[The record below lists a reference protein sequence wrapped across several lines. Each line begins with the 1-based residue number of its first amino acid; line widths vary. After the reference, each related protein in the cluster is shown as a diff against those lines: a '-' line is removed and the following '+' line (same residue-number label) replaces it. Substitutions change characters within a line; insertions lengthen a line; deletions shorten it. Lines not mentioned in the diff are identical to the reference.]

1 MRAIMKTRTLLL
13 ALVASAVAPQYAS
26 AQLDPLLFLK
36 RGHLPGANTNGQP
49 NVIVMVDTAN
59 RMQRDQNNDYRD
71 NNAYPRSGALSE
83 ATLGVSAANTTA
95 KYRRKYINLVN
106 TDNGGGSDKF
116 TADRVTVV
124 RDQDAEYA
132 NVPTVI
138 KDPATGLFQIS
149 AFDAR
154 TKINV
159 AKISIAEAILRNTS
173 VARFGLMKMRQSN
186 PAVSQNAAAGNIE
199 PVVVSDAGQQ
209 LNTDTG
215 SVGKWK
221 ITRPTTGG
229 SNGSVAAPSPIGPA
243 ANNAMLV
250 AADVANANASILTT
264 LGRATGAAGSLIP
277 AGADSKT
284 VVDAPVDNMLDD
296 AKAEAARLINADT
309 QCRNTIVVLVV
320 AGAEGQSTN
329 EDPTAKASQ
338 FLNVAL
344 NHRVPV
350 YVIALVPTAADRAQL
365 QAIAANSGGRYT
377 EITKAM
383 IDATTAGQP
392 VPEFVKAINTAVQH
406 GYAAQA
412 DFDTAP
418 TALLPYGPTTEFQV
432 TSPIVGTVDL
442 TSGKDIDGVALP
454 LTNISNP
461 ATNVH
466 IPQRSNLLVTT
477 AFTLPGFDGS
487 LRAFRTYKPVVDT
500 TKSVG
505 YKFVQDGTRL
515 WVACA
520 PGTTTTGQCASL
532 AAGQRNIYTVL
543 PNGQTVSFDA
553 ANAATLQPYLNTTDA
568 ASLINAVR
576 ALPLGAMVDSTP
588 AIMDPPSLDPPPDAD
603 YPGFADT
610 NADRRSIVWVGAN
623 DGMFHAIDARLG
635 IEVWA
640 YIPFNL
646 LPKLYTL
653 QSGQPVGDFRFFVD
667 GSPKI
672 ADVKINGNWR
682 TYLVLGEG
690 PGGTFYQTF
699 DVTMDDMVNTV
710 ASASDDITQVLTY
723 FQNPSRIVFKWAFP
737 SYSSFD
743 QSLTLAR
750 QGLADCTTAGSAD
763 ITGPGCKPWGDLA
776 AGASAVEKTVGET
789 WSDPAVGEIAN
800 NLGGYAVLTGSGF
813 LKYNIQQQANRNGAV
828 AGTTFYLLDV
838 KTGAVFDS
846 KSVGSDGLAENVDS
860 CAAAN
865 NCERMKNALQADV
878 VATGPPDSRYITK
891 AYVGDLDGRIWRFDI
906 TLNAGSPKIVVT
918 SPIKLYDAGAGQ
930 PMFGSMASVTV
941 GSTQQYLF
949 QGTGSDLLPS
959 NGVSEAYALLVVL
972 DNGASG
978 SLTGS
983 ITLGKVDGANDDEK
997 VTAFPAVA
1005 GDIVFFTTTSFFPAT
1020 FCGNTMTANLYAFTY
1035 IGGAAYDTNGSGS
1048 ITNTDSTKV
1057 SSTAGAR
1064 ATAPFVVDQ
1073 HLGISVGGQVQMF
1086 GDPNDYNNGVG
1097 QVGVRILSWR
1107 EVR

>member
-1 MRAIMKTRTLLL
+1 LALL
-13 ALVASAVAPQYAS
+13 ALGVAPHHAS

-36 RGHLPGANTNGQP
+36 RGHVTQQPTNTNGQP

-59 RMQRDQNNDYRD
+59 RMQRDQDGQFRD
-71 NNAYPRSGALSE
+71 NNVYSRTGALYEPS
-83 ATLGVSAANTTA
+83 LGISDANTKTAANA
-95 KYRRKYINLVN
+95 GKYRRLYVNLVN
-106 TDNGGGSDKF
+106 TDQGAGSDKF
-116 TADRVTVV
+116 TADRITITG
-124 RDQDAEYA
+124 DLDANYA
-132 NVPTVI
+132 T
-138 KDPATGLFQIS
+138 
-149 AFDAR
+149 FDER
-154 TKINV
+154 TKINI
-159 AKISIAEAILRNTS
+159 AKRSLIEAINRNLL
-173 VARFGLMKMRQSN
+173 VARFSLMRMRQNN
-186 PAVSQNAAAGNIE
+186 PAVNTNAAAGNIE
-199 PVVVSDAGQQ
+199 PVVVSDAGQ
-209 LNTDTG
+209 LLFTDTG
-215 SVGKWK
+215 NGSKWK
-221 ITRPTTGG
+221 ITRSTVSG
-229 SNGSVAAPSPIGPA
+229 SNGAVGGPVAP
-243 ANNAMLV
+243 LV
-250 AADVANANASILTT
+250 AADAANANTTILTT
-264 LGRATGAAGSLIP
+264 LAKATGVAGSLIP
-277 AGADSKT
+277 AGNDSKN
-284 VVDAPVDNMLDD
+284 VSDAPVDNMLDD
-296 AKAEAARLINADT
+296 AKTEAKRLIDADT
-309 QCRNTIVVLVV
+309 QCRNTVVVLVV
-320 AGAEGQSTN
+320 AGGEGQSTN
-329 EDPTAKASQ
+329 EDPAAKASS
-338 FLNVAL
+338 FLNVSL

-350 YVIALVPTAADRAQL
+350 YVVALVPAAGERAQL
-365 QAIAANSGGRYT
+365 QAIAANSGGRYV

-383 IDATTAGQP
+383 IDATTAGKP
-392 VPEFVKAINTAVQH
+392 VDEFVKAVNIAVQH
-406 GYAAQA
+406 AYASQA

-418 TALLPYGPTTEFQV
+418 TATLPYGPSTEFQT

-442 TSGKDIDGVALP
+442 TNGRDINGVALSN
-454 LTNISNP
+454 TNIVNP

-466 IPQRSNLLVTT
+466 IPQRSNLMVTT

-487 LRAFRTYKPVVDT
+487 LRAFRTYKPVSDN

-505 YKFVQDGTRL
+505 YKFIQDGTRL

-520 PGTTTTGQCASL
+520 PGTTTSGPCASL
-532 AAGQRNIYTVL
+532 TTSVRNIYTVL
-543 PNGQTVSFDA
+543 PDGTTVSFDA
-553 ANAATLQPYLNTTDA
+553 ANAAALQPYLNTTDA
-568 ASLINAVR
+568 VSLINTIR

-610 NADRRSIVWVGAN
+610 NADRRSLVWVGAN
-623 DGMFHAIDARLG
+623 DGMFHAIDSRLG
-635 IEVWA
+635 VEVWA

-653 QSGQPVGDFRFFVD
+653 QSGQPVGDFRFFMD

-672 ADVKINGNWR
+672 ADVKIDGTWR

-699 DVTMDDMVNTV
+699 DVTLDDMSNTV
-710 ASASDDITQVLTY
+710 APASDDITQVLSY
-723 FQNPSRIVFKWAFP
+723 FQNSSSIIFKWAFP
-737 SYSSFD
+737 KFSSFD
-743 QSLTLAR
+743 TSIKLAR
-750 QGLADCTTAGSAD
+750 QGLADCATVGSAD
-763 ITGPGCKPWGDLA
+763 INGVSCKPWGDLA
-776 AGASAVEKTVGET
+776 AGASAVEKSVGET

-813 LKYNIQQQANRNGAV
+813 LKYNIQQQANRAGVV
-828 AGTTFYLLDV
+828 AGTTFYMLDV
-838 KTGAVFDS
+838 KTGNVFDS
-846 KSVGSDGLAENVDS
+846 KSVGSDGLAETVDS

-865 NCERMKNALQADV
+865 NCMRMKNALQADV

-891 AYVGDLDGRIWRFDI
+891 AYAGDLDGRIWRFDI
-906 TLNAGSPKIVVT
+906 TLNAGSPKIVAG
-918 SPIKLYDAGAGQ
+918 SPTKLYDASAAQ

-959 NGVSEAYALLVVL
+959 NGVSQAYNLLVVL
-972 DNGASG
+972 DNGATG

-983 ITLGKVDGANDDEK
+983 IALGKVDGAADDEK

-1005 GDIVFFTTTSFFPAT
+1005 GDIVFFTTTSFFPTT

-1035 IGGAAYDTNGSGS
+1035 IGGAAYDTNNSGS
-1048 ITNTDSTKV
+1048 ITSADTTKV

-1073 HLGISVGGQVQMF
+1073 HLGVSVGGKVQMF

>member
-1 MRAIMKTRTLLL
+1 
-13 ALVASAVAPQYAS
+13 VGAP
-26 AQLDPLLFLK
+26 
-36 RGHLPGANTNGQP
+36 
-49 NVIVMVDTAN
+49 
-59 RMQRDQNNDYRD
+59 
-71 NNAYPRSGALSE
+71 
-83 ATLGVSAANTTA
+83 
-95 KYRRKYINLVN
+95 
-106 TDNGGGSDKF
+106 
-116 TADRVTVV
+116 
-124 RDQDAEYA
+124 
-132 NVPTVI
+132 
-138 KDPATGLFQIS
+138 
-149 AFDAR
+149 
-154 TKINV
+154 
-159 AKISIAEAILRNTS
+159 
-173 VARFGLMKMRQSN
+173 
-186 PAVSQNAAAGNIE
+186 AAA
-199 PVVVSDAGQQ
+199 
-209 LNTDTG
+209 
-215 SVGKWK
+215 
-221 ITRPTTGG
+221 
-229 SNGSVAAPSPIGPA
+229 
-243 ANNAMLV
+243 LV
-250 AADVANANASILTT
+250 AADAANSNTTILTT
-264 LGRATGAAGSLIP
+264 LGRTTGAAGSLIP
-277 AGADSKT
+277 AGADSRD

-296 AKAEAARLINADT
+296 AKTEAKRLIDADT
-309 QCRNTIVVLVV
+309 QCRNTVVVLVV
-320 AGAEGQSTN
+320 AGAEGQTTN
-329 EDPTAKASQ
+329 EDPTTKASQ
-338 FLNVAL
+338 FLNVSM

-350 YVIALVPTAADRAQL
+350 YVIAIVPAAADRAQL
-365 QAIAANSGGRYT
+365 QAIATNSGGVYT

-406 GYAAQA
+406 GYASQA

-418 TALLPYGPTTEFQV
+418 TLSLPFGPSTEFQV

-442 TSGKDIDGVALP
+442 TSAKDITGVALP
-454 LTNISNP
+454 NTNIANP
-461 ATNVH
+461 STNVH
-466 IPQRSNLLVTT
+466 IPQRANLLVTT
-477 AFTLPGFDGS
+477 AFKLPSFDGS

-520 PGTTTTGQCASL
+520 PGTTTSGPCASL

-543 PNGQTVSFDA
+543 PSGQVVSFDP

-568 ASLINAVR
+568 TSLINTIR
-576 ALPLGAMVDSTP
+576 SLPLGAMVDSTP

-635 IEVWA
+635 VEVWA

-646 LPKLYTL
+646 LPKLQTL
-653 QSGQPVGDFRFFVD
+653 QSGQPVGDFRYFVD

-672 ADVKINGNWR
+672 ADVKINGTWR

-690 PGGTFYQTF
+690 PGGTFYQTL
-699 DVTMDDMVNTV
+699 DVTLDDMVNTV
-710 ASASDDITQVLTY
+710 SSSSDDITQVLTY
-723 FQNPSRIVFKWAFP
+723 FSNSSRVIFKWAFP
-737 SYSSFD
+737 SFSSFD
-743 QSLTLAR
+743 KSITLAR
-750 QGLADCTTAGSAD
+750 QGLADCVTAGSAD
-763 ITGPGCKPWGDLA
+763 ITGPACNKPWGDVA
-776 AGASAVEKTVGET
+776 ASASAVEKTVGET

-813 LKYNIQQQANRNGAV
+813 LKYSIEQQANRGGVV
-828 AGTTFYLLDV
+828 AGTTFYMIDV

-846 KSVGSDGLAENVDS
+846 KSVGSDGLAETVDS

-865 NCERMKNALQADV
+865 NCMRMKNALQADV

-891 AYVGDLDGRIWRFDI
+891 AYVGDLDGRIWRYDI
-906 TLNAGSPKIVVT
+906 TLNSGTPKILAT
-918 SPIKLYDAGAGQ
+918 SPTKLYDAGAAQ

-959 NGVSEAYALLVVL
+959 NGVSQAYGLLVVL
-972 DNGASG
+972 DNGATG

-1005 GDIVFFTTTSFFPAT
+1005 GDIVFFTTTSFFPET
-1020 FCGNTMTANLYAFTY
+1020 FCGNNMTANLYAFTY
-1035 IGGAAYDTNGSGS
+1035 IGGAAYDTNNSGS
-1048 ITNTDSTKV
+1048 ITSADSTKV

-1073 HLGISVGGQVQMF
+1073 HLGISVGGKVQMF

>member
-1 MRAIMKTRTLLL
+1 MRAIMKTRTLIL
-13 ALVASAVAPQYAS
+13 ALVASAVAPQYAT

-36 RGHLPGANTNGQP
+36 PGHQPGANTNGQP

-59 RMQRDQNNDYRD
+59 RMQRDQDNNYRD
-71 NNAYPRSGALSE
+71 NNAYPRSGALYE
-83 ATLGVSAANTTA
+83 ATLGVSAGNTTA

-116 TADRVTVV
+116 TADRITVV
-124 RDQDAEYA
+124 RDQEAEYA

-149 AFDAR
+149 GFDAR
-154 TKINV
+154 TKMNV
-159 AKISIAEAILRNTS
+159 AKISIAEAILRNTA
-173 VARFGLMKMRQSN
+173 VARFGLIKMRQNN

-209 LNTDTG
+209 LNTDSG
-215 SVGKWK
+215 GVGGKWK
-221 ITRPTTGG
+221 ITRPTVSA
-229 SNGSVAAPSPIGPA
+229 SNGSVGAPATVTVVATDA
-243 ANNAMLV
+243 ANSN
-250 AADVANANASILTT
+250 STILTT
-264 LGRATGAAGSLIP
+264 LGKATGAAGSLIP
-277 AGADSKT
+277 AGADSRT

-296 AKAEAARLINADT
+296 AKTEAARLINADT

-350 YVIALVPTAADRAQL
+350 YVIAIVPAAADRAQL
-365 QAIAANSGGRYT
+365 QAIAANSGGLYT

-392 VPEFVKAINTAVQH
+392 VPEFVKVINTAVQH
-406 GYAAQA
+406 GYASQA

-418 TALLPYGPTTEFQV
+418 TATLPYGPTTEFQV

-442 TSGKDIDGVALP
+442 TNAADINGVALP
-454 LTNISNP
+454 NTNISNP

-466 IPQRSNLLVTT
+466 VPQRSNLLVTT

-487 LRAFRTYKPVVDT
+487 LRGFRTYKPVADS

-520 PGTTTTGQCASL
+520 PGTTTSGPCASL

-543 PNGQTVSFDA
+543 PNGQTVSFDP

-568 ASLINAVR
+568 ASLINTVR

-610 NADRRSIVWVGAN
+610 NADRRSIVWIGAN

-653 QSGQPVGDFRFFVD
+653 QSGQPVGDVRFFVD

-672 ADVKINGNWR
+672 ADVKIDGTWR
-682 TYLVLGEG
+682 TYLVFGEG

-699 DVTMDDMVNTV
+699 DVTMDDMVNSVTTG
-710 ASASDDITQVLTY
+710 SDDITQVLAY
-723 FQNPSRIVFKWAFP
+723 FQNPSRIVLKWAFP

-743 QSLTLAR
+743 KSLTLAR
-750 QGLADCTTAGSAD
+750 QGLADCVTAGSAD
-763 ITGPGCKPWGDLA
+763 ITGPGCKPWGDIA
-776 AGASAVEKTVGET
+776 ANASAVEKSVGET
-789 WSDPAVGEIAN
+789 WSDPAVGEITN

-813 LKYNIQQQANRNGAV
+813 LKYNIQQQANRAGAV
-828 AGTTFYLLDV
+828 AGTTFYMIDV

-865 NCERMKNALQADV
+865 DCMRMKNALQADV

-906 TLNAGSPKIVVT
+906 TLNAGLPKIVAT
-918 SPIKLYDAGAGQ
+918 SPTKLYDAGAAQ

-959 NGVSEAYALLVVL
+959 NGVSQAYGLLVVL
-972 DNGASG
+972 DNGATG

-997 VTAFPAVA
+997 VTGFPAVA

-1020 FCGNTMTANLYAFTY
+1020 FCGNNMTANLYAFTY
-1035 IGGAAYDTNGSGS
+1035 IGGAAYDTNNSGS
-1048 ITNTDSTKV
+1048 ITSADSTKV

-1064 ATAPFVVDQ
+1064 ATAPFVADQ
-1073 HLGISVGGQVQMF
+1073 HLGISVGGKVQMF

>member
-1 MRAIMKTRTLLL
+1 MKTRTLIL

-36 RGHLPGANTNGQP
+36 RGQQPGANTNGQP
-49 NVIVMVDTAN
+49 NVIVVVDTAN

-71 NNAYPRSGALSE
+71 NNAYPKGNLWD
-83 ATLGVSAANTTA
+83 ATLGVNAGNTTA

-116 TADRVTVV
+116 TADRITVV

-149 AFDAR
+149 GFDAR
-154 TKINV
+154 TKINI
-159 AKISIAEAILRNTS
+159 AKISIAEAILRNTA
-173 VARFGLMKMRQSN
+173 VARFGLIKMRQNN

-209 LNTDTG
+209 LNTDSG
-215 SVGKWK
+215 GVGGKWK
-221 ITRPTTGG
+221 ITRPTVSA
-229 SNGSVAAPSPIGPA
+229 SNGSVGAPATVTVVATDA
-243 ANNAMLV
+243 ANSN
-250 AADVANANASILTT
+250 STILTT
-264 LGRATGAAGSLIP
+264 LGKATGAAGSLIP
-277 AGADSKT
+277 GGADSRT

-296 AKAEAARLINADT
+296 AKTEAARLINADT
-309 QCRNTIVVLVV
+309 QCRNTVVVLVV

-329 EDPTAKASQ
+329 EDPTAKATQ
-338 FLNVAL
+338 FLNVAQ

-350 YVIALVPTAADRAQL
+350 YVIAIVPANADRAQL
-365 QAIAANSGGRYT
+365 QAIAANSGGVYT

-392 VPEFVKAINTAVQH
+392 IPQFVKAINTAVQH
-406 GYAAQA
+406 GYASQA

-418 TALLPYGPTTEFQV
+418 TATLPYGPSTEFQV

-442 TSGKDIDGVALP
+442 SGATDINGVSLSN
-454 LTNISNP
+454 TNISNP

-477 AFTLPGFDGS
+477 ALKLPGFDGS
-487 LRAFRTYKPVVDT
+487 LRGFRTYKPVVDT

-520 PGTTTTGQCASL
+520 PGTTTSGPCASL
-532 AAGQRNIYTVL
+532 STAQRNIYTVL
-543 PNGQTVSFDA
+543 PDGSTVSLDP
-553 ANAATLQPYLNTTDA
+553 ANAGTLQPYLNTTDA
-568 ASLINAVR
+568 TSLINTIR

-588 AIMDPPSLDPPPDAD
+588 AIMDAPSLDPPPDAD

-610 NADRRSIVWVGAN
+610 NADRRSIVWIGAN

-672 ADVKINGNWR
+672 ADVKINGAWR

-699 DVTMDDMVNTV
+699 DVTLDDMVNSV
-710 ASASDDITQVLTY
+710 APNSDDITPVLTY
-723 FQNPSRIVFKWAFP
+723 FSNSSRIKLKWAFP

-743 QSLTLAR
+743 KSLTLAR
-750 QGLADCTTAGSAD
+750 QGLADCVTAGSAD
-763 ITGPGCKPWGDLA
+763 ITGPGCTPWGDVA
-776 AGASAVEKTVGET
+776 ATASAVEKTVGET

-813 LKYNIQQQANRNGAV
+813 LKYSIQQQANRGGAV
-828 AGTTFYLLDV
+828 AGTTFYIIDV

-846 KSVGSDGLAENVDS
+846 KSVGSDGL
-860 CAAAN
+860 
-865 NCERMKNALQADV
+865 
-878 VATGPPDSRYITK
+878 
-891 AYVGDLDGRIWRFDI
+891 
-906 TLNAGSPKIVVT
+906 
-918 SPIKLYDAGAGQ
+918 
-930 PMFGSMASVTV
+930 
-941 GSTQQYLF
+941 
-949 QGTGSDLLPS
+949 
-959 NGVSEAYALLVVL
+959 
-972 DNGASG
+972 
-978 SLTGS
+978 
-983 ITLGKVDGANDDEK
+983 
-997 VTAFPAVA
+997 
-1005 GDIVFFTTTSFFPAT
+1005 
-1020 FCGNTMTANLYAFTY
+1020 
-1035 IGGAAYDTNGSGS
+1035 
-1048 ITNTDSTKV
+1048 
-1057 SSTAGAR
+1057 
-1064 ATAPFVVDQ
+1064 
-1073 HLGISVGGQVQMF
+1073 
-1086 GDPNDYNNGVG
+1086 
-1097 QVGVRILSWR
+1097 
-1107 EVR
+1107 

>member
-1 MRAIMKTRTLLL
+1 MKTRTLIL

-36 RGHLPGANTNGQP
+36 RGHQPGANTNGQP

-59 RMQRDQNNDYRD
+59 RMQRDQDNNYRD
-71 NNAYPRSGALSE
+71 ANVYTRTGALYE
-83 ATLGVSAANTTA
+83 PTLGVNAGNTTA
-95 KYRRKYINLVN
+95 KYRRKYVNLVN

-116 TADRVTVV
+116 TADRITVV
-124 RDQDAEYA
+124 RDQEAEYA
-132 NVPTVI
+132 GVPTVL
-138 KDPATGLFQIS
+138 KDAATGLFQLS
-149 AFDAR
+149 GFDAR

-186 PAVSQNAAAGNIE
+186 PAVATNAATGNID

-209 LNTDTG
+209 LPTDG
-215 SVGKWK
+215 SSGVGGKWK
-221 ITRPTTGG
+221 INRPTVAA
-229 SNGSVAAPSPIGPA
+229 SNGSVGGPVAA
-243 ANNAMLV
+243 LV
-250 AADVANANASILTT
+250 AADAANANTTILTT
-264 LGRATGAAGSLIP
+264 LGRTTGAAGSLIP
-277 AGADSKT
+277 AGADARD

-296 AKAEAARLINADT
+296 AKTEAKRLIDADT
-309 QCRNTIVVLVV
+309 QCRNTVVVLVV
-320 AGAEGQSTN
+320 AGAEGQTTN

-338 FLNVAL
+338 FLNVSMS
-344 NHRVPV
+344 HRVPV
-350 YVIALVPTAADRAQL
+350 YVIAIVPAAADRAQL
-365 QAIAANSGGRYT
+365 QAIATNSGGVYT

-406 GYAAQA
+406 GYASQA

-418 TALLPYGPTTEFQV
+418 TLSLPFGPSTEFQV

-442 TSGKDIDGVALP
+442 TGGKDITGVALP
-454 LTNISNP
+454 NTNISNP
-461 ATNVH
+461 ATSVH

-477 AFTLPGFDGS
+477 AFKLPSFDGS
-487 LRAFRTYKPVVDT
+487 LRGFRTYKPVVDT

-520 PGTTTTGQCASL
+520 PGTTTSGPCASL
-532 AAGQRNIYTVL
+532 TTVQRNIYTVL
-543 PNGQTVSFDA
+543 PSGAVVSLDP

-568 ASLINAVR
+568 TSLINTIR

-588 AIMDPPSLDPPPDAD
+588 AIMDAPSLDPPPDAD

-610 NADRRSIVWVGAN
+610 NSERRSIVWVGAN

-646 LPKLYTL
+646 LPKLQTL

-672 ADVKINGNWR
+672 ADVKIDGTWR

-699 DVTMDDMVNTV
+699 DVTLDDMANTV
-710 ASASDDITQVLTY
+710 SSSSDDITQVLTY
-723 FQNPSRIVFKWAFP
+723 FSNSTRVKFKWAFP
-737 SYSSFD
+737 SFSSFD
-743 QSLTLAR
+743 KSITLAR

-763 ITGPGCKPWGDLA
+763 ITGPSCNKPWGDVA
-776 AGASAVEKTVGET
+776 ATASAVEKTVGET

-813 LKYNIQQQANRNGAV
+813 LKYNIQQQANRGGAV
-828 AGTTFYLLDV
+828 AGTTFYIIDV

-865 NCERMKNALQADV
+865 NCMRMKNALQADV

-891 AYVGDLDGRIWRFDI
+891 AYVGDLDGRIWRYDI
-906 TLNAGSPKIVVT
+906 TLNAGSPKIVAT
-918 SPIKLYDAGAGQ
+918 SPTKLYDAGAAQ

-959 NGVSEAYALLVVL
+959 NGVSQAYSLLVVL
-972 DNGASG
+972 DNGATG
-978 SLTGS
+978 TLTGS
-983 ITLGKVDGANDDEK
+983 ITLGKVDGASDDEK

-1005 GDIVFFTTTSFFPAT
+1005 GDIVFFTTTSFFPTT
-1020 FCGNTMTANLYAFTY
+1020 FCGNNMTANLYAFTY
-1035 IGGAAYDTNGSGS
+1035 IGGAAYDTNNSGS
-1048 ITNTDSTKV
+1048 ITSADSTKV

-1073 HLGISVGGQVQMF
+1073 HLGISVGGKVQMF

>member
-1 MRAIMKTRTLLL
+1 MKTRTLIL

-36 RGHLPGANTNGQP
+36 RGHQPGANTNGQP

-71 NNAYPRSGALSE
+71 NNAYPRTGALYE
-83 ATLGVSAANTTA
+83 ATLAVNAGNTTA
-95 KYRRKYINLVN
+95 RYRRKYVNLVN

-116 TADRVTVV
+116 TADRITIV
-124 RDQDAEYA
+124 RDQEAEYA

-149 AFDAR
+149 GFDAR
-154 TKINV
+154 TKMNI
-159 AKISIAEAILRNTS
+159 AKISIAEAILRNTQ
-173 VARFGLMKMRQSN
+173 VARFGLMKMRQNN
-186 PAVSQNAAAGNIE
+186 PAVAQTAAAGNVE
-199 PVVVSDAGQQ
+199 PVVVSDPGQQ
-209 LNTDTG
+209 LNTDSG
-215 SVGKWK
+215 GVGGKWK
-221 ITRPTTGG
+221 ITRPTVSGA
-229 SNGSVAAPSPIGPA
+229 NGSVGGPVAA
-243 ANNAMLV
+243 LV
-250 AADVANANASILTT
+250 AADAANANTTILTT
-264 LGRATGAAGSLIP
+264 LGKATGAAGSLIP
-277 AGADSKT
+277 GGADSRN

-296 AKAEAARLINADT
+296 AKTEAARLINADT
-309 QCRNTIVVLVV
+309 QCRNTVVVLVV
-320 AGAEGQSTN
+320 AGAEGQTTN

-338 FLNVAL
+338 FLNVAA

-350 YVIALVPTAADRAQL
+350 YVIALVPAAADRAQL
-365 QAIAANSGGRYT
+365 QAIAANSGGVYT

-392 VPEFVKAINTAVQH
+392 VPEFVKAINIAVQH
-406 GYAAQA
+406 GYASQA

-418 TALLPYGPTTEFQV
+418 TATLPYGPSTEFQV
-432 TSPIVGTVDL
+432 TSPIVGTADL
-442 TSGKDIDGVALP
+442 TNATDINGVSLSN
-454 LTNISNP
+454 TNIANP

-477 AFTLPGFDGS
+477 AFKLPGFDGS

-520 PGTTTTGQCASL
+520 PGTTTSGPCASL
-532 AAGQRNIYTVL
+532 GTVQRNIYTVL
-543 PNGQTVSFDA
+543 PDGSTVSFDP

-568 ASLINAVR
+568 AALINTIR
-576 ALPLGAMVDSTP
+576 AQPLGAMVDSTP

-603 YPGFADT
+603 YPGFANT
-610 NADRRSIVWVGAN
+610 NAERRSIVWVGAN

-672 ADVKINGNWR
+672 ADVKIDGNWR
-682 TYLVLGEG
+682 TYLVLGDG

-699 DVTMDDMVNTV
+699 DVTLDDMVNTV
-710 ASASDDITQVLTY
+710 SSSSDDITQALTY
-723 FQNPSRIVFKWAFP
+723 FSNSSRIKFKWAFP
-737 SYSSFD
+737 SFSSFD
-743 QSLTLAR
+743 KSITLAR

-763 ITGPGCKPWGDLA
+763 ITGPGCKPWGDVA
-776 AGASAVEKTVGET
+776 ATASAVEKSVGET
-789 WSDPAVGEIAN
+789 WSDPAVGELAN

-813 LKYNIQQQANRNGAV
+813 LKYSIQQQANRGGAV
-828 AGTTFYLLDV
+828 AGTTFYVIDV
-838 KTGAVFDS
+838 KTGAVLAS

-860 CAAAN
+860 CAAVN
-865 NCERMKNALQADV
+865 NCMRMKNALQADV

-891 AYVGDLDGRIWRFDI
+891 AYVGDLDGRIWRYDI
-906 TLNAGSPKIVVT
+906 TLNAGSPQIVAT
-918 SPIKLYDAGAGQ
+918 SPIKLYDAGAAQ

-959 NGVSEAYALLVVL
+959 NGVSQAYSLLVVL
-972 DNGASG
+972 DNGATG
-978 SLTGS
+978 TLTGS
-983 ITLGKVDGANDDEK
+983 ITLGKVDGAADDEK

-1020 FCGNTMTANLYAFTY
+1020 FCGNNMTANLYAFTY
-1035 IGGAAYDTNGSGS
+1035 IGGAAYDTNNSGS
-1048 ITNTDSTKV
+1048 ITNADSTKV

-1073 HLGISVGGQVQMF
+1073 HLGISVGGKVQMF